1 MRMIITNIE
10 YENNRVYVIGNT
22 NIGDLEKRNIGD

>member
-10 YENNRVYVIGNT
+10 YENNCVYVIGDISIS
-22 NIGDLEKRNIGD
+22 NIKGEGIYD

>member
-10 YENNRVYVIGNT
+10 YENNRAYVIGDT
-22 NIGDLEKRNIGD
+22 SIGNLKGGGVV